1 MFLFSVFLQVILGT
15 VEDEASALYFGNTQW
30 KEGIGPDTRDQY
42 LRTLI
47 RNTYNYHMNE
57 IFATVQNEYIDW
69 TIQGPLEA
77 EPPIRPRHLQMSASR
92 AITDKLYLAPLLRTA
107 NWCNQS
113 AFPTYFYIYA
123 FCENVAMVSLHTLSP
138 KSQNQRIFTLK
149 YPNNWF
155 SFGSLY
161 QCTTLKTCWKPF
173 GFGCRQ

>member
-1 MFLFSVFLQVILGT
+1 M
-15 VEDEASALYFGNTQW
+15 VEDEATSLYFTETSC

-77 EPPIRPRHLQMSASR
+77 DPPIRPRHLQKSASR
-92 AITDKLYLAPLLRTA
+92 AITDKLYLAPLLKTA

-113 AFPTYFYIYA
+113 AFSTFFYIYR
-123 FCENVAMVSLHTLSP
+123 FCETVARVNIFLNFTKGPFIKDVINQGGGGFP
-138 KSQNQRIFTLK
+138 KDDLT
-149 YPNNWF
+149 
-155 SFGSLY
+155 
-161 QCTTLKTCWKPF
+161 
-173 GFGCRQ
+173 

>member
-1 MFLFSVFLQVILGT
+1 M
-15 VEDEASALYFGNTQW
+15 EDEASALYFGNTQW

-138 KSQNQRIFTLK
+138 QSQNQIMFTLK
-149 YPNNWF
+149 V
-155 SFGSLY
+155 
-161 QCTTLKTCWKPF
+161 KTHT
-173 GFGCRQ
+173 